1 MSALQDASSNPRW
14 NLVADIGGTNARF
27 SAVLEG
33 QLESEHEFHHS
44 VEEYPEFA
52 GLIGG
57 LLAEIAEATGWNN
70 TPVNACFAVA
80 CPADTDVIA
89 FTNSHWKFTK
99 TSLQQALGCENLA
112 VINDFEAVAHGIIE
126 LGEADLVQVGGQLP
140 IAHKAIGI
148 LGAGTGLGVAGLVQ
162 HSDGYH
168 VLDTEGGHADYA
180 PIDEIQSAVVNCLR
194 ETYGRVSLQRLLSG
208 KGLLN
213 IYTALCT
220 IEGVDAVFTT
230 PAEVVAG
237 ALGSADSDTDSE
249 IDAKALQTLNMFC
262 EGMGSAAGNLALT
275 LGAKGGIYIAG
286 GVIPRFQ
293 EFFINSG
300 FRSKFEDKG
309 RFVSYLQPIPVYIVI
324 RSNLG
329 LLGAAKKLQQI

>member
-1 MSALQDASSNPRW
+1 MSGLQDASSNPRW

-70 TPVNACFAVA
+70 PPVNACFAVA
-80 CPADTDVIA
+80 CPADTEVIA

-99 TSLQQALGCENLA
+99 TSLKQALGCEHLA
-112 VINDFEAVAHGIIE
+112 VINDFEAVAHGIVE
-126 LGEADLVQVGGQLP
+126 LGEADLVQVGGESP
-140 IAHKAIGI
+140 IADKAIGI

-194 ETYGRVSLQRLLSG
+194 EIYGRVSLERLLSG

-237 ALGSADSDTDSE
+237 ALDAE
-249 IDAKALQTLNMFC
+249 DAKALQTLNMFC

>member
-1 MSALQDASSNPRW
+1 MSALHHASSHPRW

-57 LLAEIAEATGWNN
+57 LLAEIAEATGWSN
-70 TPVNACFAVA
+70 PPINACFAVA

-112 VINDFEAVAHGIIE
+112 VINDFEAVAHGIVE

-194 ETYGRVSLQRLLSG
+194 ETYGRVSLERLLSG

-220 IEGVDAVFTT
+220 IEGVDAAFTT

-237 ALGSADSDTDSE
+237 ALGSPDTDSE